1 MKKNFSILLVALGA
15 ALAVSFTYAASRPFH
30 THSALQ
36 TEPAVGLNLG
46 NKAPEISMKNTEGQ
60 TITLSS
66 LKGKLVLID
75 FWASWCGP
83 CRHENPS
90 VVQAYTRYRDR
101 NFKGG
106 KGFTV
111 FSVSLDGR
119 EDAWKNAIAQD
130 GLVWPYHGCEFMGW
144 KSEIAAKYSV
154 TSIPANYL
162 INEQG
167 LIINKNL
174 RGDDLLNALEKL
186 AVK

>member
-1 MKKNFSILLVALGA
+1 MKRSFSILLVSVGA
-15 ALAVSFTYAASRPFH
+15 ALAVSFTYTVSRSSG
-30 THSALQ
+30 TSRALQ

-60 TITLSS
+60 IITLSS

-75 FWASWCGP
+75 FWASWCSP
-83 CRHENPS
+83 CRLENPS
-90 VVQAYTRYRDR
+90 VVQAYTSYKDK
-101 NFKGG
+101 NFKSG

-111 FSVSLDGR
+111 FSVSLDVR
-119 EDAWKNAIAQD
+119 EDAWKNAIVKD
-130 GLVWPYHGCEFMGW
+130 GLSWPSHGCEFMGW
-144 KSEIAAKYSV
+144 KSEVAAHYGV

-167 LIINKNL
+167 IIINKNL
-174 RGDDLLNALEKL
+174 RGEYLLNALEKL